1 MKKKVRYKYI
11 ITADPHKMETAYPDF
26 GFKPKTVYSKKAT
39 EWYAVRGYTIRKV
52 KM

>member
-1 MKKKVRYKYI
+1 MTKKTKYKYI
-11 ITADPHKMETAYPDF
+11 ITADIRKMETNYPEF
-26 GFKPKTVYSKKAT
+26 GFEKKTVYSKKAT

>member
-11 ITADPHKMETAYPDF
+11 ITADASKMGIAYPDF
-26 GFKPKTVYSKKAT
+26 PFKKKTVYSKKAT